1 VIIFQRVMAILAA
14 AFLVGAVT
22 VALIVPANA
31 PLGTALYM
39 LDQHALYS
47 VQSHLAAWMW
57 HGVAMPLL
65 VRPAWLLPACIGIVC
80 AGLSA
85 TLASR
90 QRPQRTPRRR
100 L

>member
-1 VIIFQRVMAILAA
+1 MNILQRIMAILAA

-22 VALIVPANA
+22 IALVVPTNA

-39 LDQHALYS
+39 LDQQALYI
-47 VQSHLAAWMW
+47 VQSHLTAWLW

-65 VRPAWLLPACIGIVC
+65 IRPAWLLPACIGIVC
-80 AGLSA
+80 AGMSL

>member
-1 VIIFQRVMAILAA
+1 MILVQRIMAVLAA
-14 AFLVGAVT
+14 AFLVGAIA
-22 VALIVPANA
+22 VAMIGPVNV
-31 PLGTALYM
+31 PLGAALYM
-39 LDQHALYS
+39 LDRPVLYA
-47 VQSHLAAWMW
+47 VQAHLAGWIWEGMA
-57 HGVAMPLL
+57 VPLL

-80 AGLSA
+80 AGMSL